1 MASQDT
7 PSASRGNPHL
17 DTDRSAGEHLVLT
30 VKFDIGILASQPLPV
45 IVEQVKLAE
54 SLGFDT
60 AWIADTHLVCRELWV
75 TLAACA
81 AATSRIRLGPGIA
94 VPHTRHVS
102 VTASAVATLHELAP
116 GRVVLGIGTGG
127 SAAETMGFSVAKM
140 ARVATLESNA
150 VALRRLLGGEAI
162 RLETGAEAR
171 LAWLDR
177 PPAVPLYLA
186 GSGPRMLD
194 AAGRL
199 GDGAIMYSG
208 VAPWLVEAALR
219 CVAGGARAAG
229 RAPADLDVAIWAPT
243 SIAPDRALARDHV
256 RGRVASALRHAF
268 PVTWSP
274 EDQAVIDRV
283 RAAYDSY
290 EHASAASKHRLLV
303 TDRFVDLMA
312 LAGTPD
318 EVREQVRGITGVAG
332 IARII
337 LLPQVPGQAFVERE
351 QVLRLFADQVMARV

>member
-1 MASQDT
+1 M
-7 PSASRGNPHL
+7 
-17 DTDRSAGEHLVLT
+17 
-30 VKFDIGILASQPLPV
+30 KFDVGILASQPLPV
-45 IVEQVKLAE
+45 LVRQVQLAE

-81 AATSRIRLGPGIA
+81 AWTSRIRLGPGIA

-102 VTASAVATLHELAP
+102 VTASAIATLHELAE

-127 SAAETMGFSVAKM
+127 SAAETMGLSVGKV
-140 ARVATLESNA
+140 ARIATLESMA
-150 VALRRLLGGEAI
+150 ASLRRLLGRESI
-162 RLETGAEAR
+162 RLDNGTDAR
-171 LAWLDR
+171 LAWLER
-177 PPAVPLYLA
+177 APVIPLYLA

-208 VAPWLVEAALR
+208 VAPWLVEAALG
-219 CVAGGARAAG
+219 CVTAGARSAG
-229 RAPADLDVAIWAPT
+229 RDPGGLDVAIWAPT

-268 PVTWSP
+268 PVAWNP
-274 EDQAVIDRV
+274 EDQAVIDQV

-290 EHASAASKHRLLV
+290 QHATAASKHRLLV

-312 LAGTPD
+312 LAGRPE
-318 EVREQVRGITGVAG
+318 EVREQVVG
-332 IARII
+332 IAGVGGVGRII
-337 LLPQVPGQAFVERE
+337 LLPQVPGQDFVERE
-351 QVLRLFADQVMARV
+351 QVLRLFAEQVMARL

>member
-1 MASQDT
+1 
-7 PSASRGNPHL
+7 
-17 DTDRSAGEHLVLT
+17 
-30 VKFDIGILASQPLPV
+30 VKFDVGILASQPLPV
-45 IVEQVKLAE
+45 LVRQVQLAE

-81 AATSRIRLGPGIA
+81 AGTSRIRLGPGIA
-94 VPHTRHVS
+94 VPHTRHIS
-102 VTASAVATLHELAP
+102 VTASAIATLHELAE
-116 GRVVLGIGTGG
+116 GRVVIGVGTGG
-127 SAAETMGFSVAKM
+127 SAAETMGLSVGKV
-140 ARVATLESNA
+140 ARVATLESMA
-150 VALRRLLGGEAI
+150 ASLRRLLGRESI
-162 RLETGAEAR
+162 RLENGTDAR
-171 LAWLDR
+171 LAWLER
-177 PPAVPLYLA
+177 APAIPLYLA

-208 VAPWLVEAALR
+208 VAPWLVEAALG
-219 CVAGGARAAG
+219 CVRAGARTAG
-229 RAPADLDVAIWAPT
+229 RNPDDLDVAIWAPT

-268 PVTWSP
+268 PLAWSP
-274 EDQAVIDRV
+274 EDQAVIDQV

-290 EHASAASKHRLLV
+290 QHASAASKHRLLV

-312 LAGTPD
+312 LAGRPE
-318 EVREQVRGITGVAG
+318 EVREQVRAIMGVG
-332 IARII
+332 RVGRII

-351 QVLRLFADQVMARV
+351 EVLRLFAEQVMARL

>member
-1 MASQDT
+1 
-7 PSASRGNPHL
+7 
-17 DTDRSAGEHLVLT
+17 
-30 VKFDIGILASQPLPV
+30 VKFDVGILASQPLPV
-45 IVEQVKLAE
+45 LVRQVQLAE
-54 SLGFDT
+54 SLGYDT

-81 AATSRIRLGPGIA
+81 AGTSRIRLGPGIA

-102 VTASAVATLHELAP
+102 VTASAIATLHELAE

-127 SAAETMGFSVAKM
+127 SAAETMGLSVGKV
-140 ARVATLESNA
+140 ARIATLESMA
-150 VALRRLLGGEAI
+150 GALRRLLGRESI
-162 RLETGAEAR
+162 RLDNGTDAR
-171 LAWLDR
+171 LAWLER
-177 PPAVPLYLA
+177 APTIPLYLA

-208 VAPWLVEAALR
+208 VAPWLVEAALG
-219 CVAGGARAAG
+219 CVTAGARSVG
-229 RAPADLDVAIWAPT
+229 RDPRDLDVAIWAPT

-268 PVTWSP
+268 PVAWSP
-274 EDQAVIDRV
+274 EDQAVIDQV

-290 EHASAASKHRLLV
+290 QHATAASKHRLLV

-312 LAGTPD
+312 LAGRPE
-318 EVREQVRGITGVAG
+318 EVREQVDG
-332 IARII
+332 IAGVGGVGRII
-337 LLPQVPGQAFVERE
+337 LLPQVPGQDFVERE
-351 QVLRLFADQVMARV
+351 QVLRLFAEQVMARL

>member
-1 MASQDT
+1 M
-7 PSASRGNPHL
+7 
-17 DTDRSAGEHLVLT
+17 
-30 VKFDIGILASQPLPV
+30 KFDVGILASQPLPV
-45 IVEQVKLAE
+45 LVRQVQLAE

-81 AATSRIRLGPGIA
+81 AGTSRIRLGPGIA
-94 VPHTRHVS
+94 VPHTRHIS
-102 VTASAVATLHELAP
+102 VTASAIATLHELAE
-116 GRVVLGIGTGG
+116 GRVVIGIGTGG
-127 SAAETMGFSVAKM
+127 SAAETMGLSVGKV
-140 ARVATLESNA
+140 ARIATLESMA
-150 VALRRLLGGEAI
+150 HALRRLLGRESI
-162 RLETGAEAR
+162 RLDNGTDAR
-171 LAWLDR
+171 LAWLER
-177 PPAVPLYLA
+177 APAIPLYLA

-208 VAPWLVEAALR
+208 VAPWLVEAALG
-219 CVAGGARAAG
+219 CVKAGARSAG
-229 RAPADLDVAIWAPT
+229 RAPEDLDVAIWAPT

-268 PVTWSP
+268 PVAWSP
-274 EDQAVIDRV
+274 EDQAVIAQV

-290 EHASAASKHRLLV
+290 QHASAASKHRLLV

-312 LAGTPD
+312 LAGRPE
-318 EVREQVRGITGVAG
+318 EVREQVLAIMGVG
-332 IARII
+332 GVGRII

-351 QVLRLFADQVMARV
+351 EVLRLFAEQVMARL